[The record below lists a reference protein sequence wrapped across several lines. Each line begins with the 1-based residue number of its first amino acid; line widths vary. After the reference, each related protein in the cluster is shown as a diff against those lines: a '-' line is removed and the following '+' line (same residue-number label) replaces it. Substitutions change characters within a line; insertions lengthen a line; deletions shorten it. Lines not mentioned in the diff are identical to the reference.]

1 MIILRTVKN
10 ISSLNIVAS
19 ILLFLTAI
27 MAAIIA
33 NSSMAP
39 VYLNFLSQE
48 LHLRIG
54 DFNLL
59 SHGGHPLTM
68 IEFINDCL
76 MTVFFLAVGLEIK
89 RELLVGELS
98 SFRKAVLPFIAA
110 CGGMLVPVL
119 IYSFMVASDTP
130 ETRGMAIPMATDIAF
145 SLGVLSLLGKRVP
158 LSLKIFLTAFAVVD
172 DIGGILVIALF
183 YSSEVAYGYLLVAAV
198 LYVFLY
204 YMGRFGITQKIFFLF
219 VGVIIWYLFL
229 QSGIHSTISGVIL
242 AFVIPARPR
251 LDAGKYI
258 KRIRDIIST
267 FPVSGSDKIVLTNEQ
282 IATLK
287 LVEHASDR
295 VISPLQSLE
304 DNLHNAVNFVILPL
318 FAFANAGVVFSGGGN
333 ILGNVSIAVATG
345 LLLGKFIG
353 IYLFTWLTIKSGLAP
368 MPQGMN
374 WKNIAGVSL
383 LGGIGFTVS
392 LFIVNLSFASDYPEL
407 LNQAKFGVLMGTAL
421 AVFLGYVVLSC
432 VLPKAQ
438 KDVSGS

>member
-33 NSSMAP
+33 NSPMAP
-39 VYLNFLSQE
+39 IYQDFLQQE

-54 DFNLL
+54 NFNLL
-59 SHGGHPLTM
+59 SHGGHPLKM

-76 MTVFFLAVGLEIK
+76 MTIFFLAVGLEIK

-98 SFRKAVLPFIAA
+98 SFRKAALPFVAA
-110 CGGMLVPVL
+110 CGGMLLPVV
-119 IYSFMVASDTP
+119 IYVLLVTPGTP
-130 ETRGMAIPMATDIAF
+130 EMRGMAIPMATDIAF

-183 YSSEVAYGYLLVAAV
+183 YSSEVAYGYLIVAAI
-198 LYVFLY
+198 LFIFLY
-204 YMGRFGITQKIFFLF
+204 YMGKFGITQKIFFLF
-219 VGVIIWYLFL
+219 FGIIIWYLFL

-242 AFVIPARPR
+242 AFIIPARPR

-258 KRIRDIIST
+258 KRIRDIMSK

-287 LVEHASDR
+287 QVEHASDR

-333 ILGNVSIAVATG
+333 ILGNVSIAIAAG

-353 IYLFTWLTIKSGLAP
+353 IYFFTWLAIKSGLAP

-374 WKNIAGVSL
+374 WRNIAGVAL

-392 LFIVNLSFASDYPEL
+392 LFIVNLSFAGNYPEL

-421 AVFLGYVVLSC
+421 AVFLGYVVLNV
-432 VLPKAQ
+432 VLPKRQ
-438 KDVSGS
+438 E